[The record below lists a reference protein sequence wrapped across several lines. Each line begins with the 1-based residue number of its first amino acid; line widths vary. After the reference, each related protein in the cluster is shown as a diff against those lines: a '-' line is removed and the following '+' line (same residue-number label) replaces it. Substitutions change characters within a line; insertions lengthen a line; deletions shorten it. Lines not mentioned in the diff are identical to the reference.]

1 MLEPAVL
8 AQLQADCALAKEHED
23 EFVKLLERKTKR
35 RGEDAV
41 RKGEKEYAEAKNRL
55 EEIDRIIN
63 RLYEDKVAGELSAE
77 RFSKMLAS
85 YESEQETLRVKCE
98 TLQVQISEAKVT
110 SDNAKQ
116 FIRMVRKFTEMQEL
130 TPEIVST
137 LIERVEVGQ
146 AEKIDGVKKQ
156 KIRIIYNFIGD
167 IRE

>member
-1 MLEPAVL
+1 
-8 AQLQADCALAKEHED
+8 
-23 EFVKLLERKTKR
+23 
-35 RGEDAV
+35 
-41 RKGEKEYAEAKNRL
+41 
-55 EEIDRIIN
+55 
-63 RLYEDKVAGELSAE
+63 
-77 RFSKMLAS
+77 MLAS

-98 TLQVQISEAKVT
+98 TIQVQISEAKVT
-110 SDNAKQ
+110 SDNARQ

-156 KIRIIYNFIGD
+156 EIRIIYNFIGD